1 MSLMFDCRL
10 GEIRLEDD
18 SRRGAEH
25 PSFPSFSCSLASLV
39 LWVQPR
45 LETSLPTVSEVL
57 LWATEEATVL
67 GWEEDTE
74 RAWVMEEATGL
85 EEIVMREIKVEGG
98 GMETEIGTLEIT
110 TIVIIQTTR

>member
-1 MSLMFDCRL
+1 M
-10 GEIRLEDD
+10 
-18 SRRGAEH
+18 
-25 PSFPSFSCSLASLV
+25 
-39 LWVQPR
+39 
-45 LETSLPTVSEVL
+45 
-57 LWATEEATVL
+57 VL